1 MGELVEGQTV
11 IYEKIDAVGFVGLN
25 RPDKLNAQNG
35 RMVKELLA
43 ALKEAEVDPEV
54 RVIVLHGKGRAF
66 CSGHDLA
73 EATLPSTLEEHI
85 ADVEELQQITS
96 AIVNMGKP
104 VIAAVHG
111 YAIGAGCEWAMNC
124 DLIIAAEG
132 TKFGFPETTLGSAV
146 SNGGTKILPLLIGL
160 LRAKEMILA
169 NRIIDADLAEKWGLV
184 NKVVPPDNLLP
195 EATAVAEKIAK
206 SPALANRLAKSAI
219 NQALHLDI
227 GQALRME
234 LNDMVI
240 TSLTGE
246 FEARGVNNP
255 EKK

>member
-1 MGELVEGQTV
+1 MEQETV
-11 IYEKIDAVGFVGLN
+11 LYDRRDTVAFISLN
-25 RPDKLNAQNG
+25 RPEKLNAQNR
-35 RMVKELLA
+35 RMTQDLLA
-43 ALKEAEVDPEV
+43 ALRRAEADGAV
-54 RVIVLHGKGRAF
+54 RSVVLTGEGRAF
-66 CSGHDLA
+66 CAGHDLS

-85 ADVEELQQITS
+85 ADVEALQDIT
-96 AIVNMGKP
+96 ATIVKMGKP

-111 YAIGAGCEWAMNC
+111 YAVGAGCEWAMNC

-132 TKFGFPETTLGSAV
+132 TQFGFPETSLGSAV
-146 SNGGTKILPLLIGL
+146 SNGGTKILPLLVGL
-160 LRAKEMILA
+160 LRAKEMILL
-169 NRIIDADLAEKWGLV
+169 NRVIDADLALNWGLV
-184 NKVVPPDNLLP
+184 NRVVPPASLRA
-195 EATAVAEKIAK
+195 EAAAAAEKIGR

-246 FEARGVNNP
+246 FGSRGGDAP
-255 EKK
+255 GKT

>member
-11 IYEKIDAVGFVGLN
+11 IYEKFDAVGFVGLN

-54 RVIVLHGKGRAF
+54 RVIVFHGKGRAF

-73 EATLPSTLEEHI
+73 EAKLPSSLEEHI
-85 ADVEELQQITS
+85 ADVEELQEIT
-96 AIVNMGKP
+96 ATIVKMGKP

-169 NRIIDADLAEKWGLV
+169 NRIIDADLAGTWGLV
-184 NKVVPPDNLLP
+184 NKVVPPDRLLS
-195 EATAVAEKIAK
+195 EATAMAQKIAQG
-206 SPALANRLAKSAI
+206 SALANRLAKAAI

-227 GQALRME
+227 GQTLRME

-246 FEARGVNNP
+246 FTSRGASSP
-255 EKK
+255 EKA

>member
-1 MGELVEGQTV
+1 MREAVEQETV
-11 IYEKIDAVGFVGLN
+11 LYERRGAVAFISLN
-25 RPDKLNAQNG
+25 RPEKLNAQN
-35 RMVKELLA
+35 RAMTQELLS
-43 ALKEAEVDPEV
+43 ALRRAEADPGVTSIILGGE
-54 RVIVLHGKGRAF
+54 GRAF
-66 CSGHDLA
+66 CAGHDLS

-85 ADVEELQQITS
+85 ADVEVLQEIT
-96 AIVNMGKP
+96 ATIVKMGKP

-124 DLIIAAEG
+124 DMIIAAEG
-132 TKFGFPETTLGSAV
+132 TRFGFPETSLGSAV

-160 LRAKEMILA
+160 LRAKEMILL
-169 NRIIDADLAEKWGLV
+169 NRVIDADLALNWGLV
-184 NKVVPPDNLLP
+184 NRVVPPESLRA
-195 EATAVAEKIAK
+195 EATAVAEKIGL

-246 FEARGVNNP
+246 FGPRGGDRP
-255 EKK
+255 DKA

>member
-1 MGELVEGQTV
+1 MEEIVERQTV
-11 IYEKIDAVGFVGLN
+11 TYDRKDAVGFVCLN
-25 RPDKLNAQNG
+25 RPEKLNAQNG
-35 RMVKELLA
+35 RMVKELLS
-43 ALKEAEVDPEV
+43 ALREAEVDPEV
-54 RVIVLHGKGRAF
+54 KAIVFHGKGRAF

-85 ADVEELQQITS
+85 ADVEELQQIT
-96 AIVNMGKP
+96 ATIVNMGKP

-111 YAIGAGCEWAMNC
+111 YAIGAGCEWALNC

-146 SNGGTKILPLLIGL
+146 SNGGTKMLPLLVGL

-169 NRIIDADLAEKWGLV
+169 NRVIDADLAGTWGMV
-184 NKVVPPDNLLP
+184 NKVLPLDSLLS
-195 EATAVAEKIAK
+195 EATAIAEKIAR
-206 SPALANRLAKSAI
+206 SSALANRLAKAAI

-227 GQALRME
+227 GQTLRME

-246 FEARGVNNP
+246 FKTRGDNSR
-255 EKK
+255 EKV